1 MSHSKAD
8 TLERIGNSLVQ
19 HGPLNKRAYLMH
31 LAPQDEPRIVPR
43 LERLAQE
50 HGYTKIFAKVP
61 EAVAPRFTRVGFS
74 IEAFVPGMFNGSEG
88 GVFLGRYFADW
99 RKRPGNPQAL
109 TDVLSTARAKAATP
123 SCPDLPS
130 GAAIVRMKTE
140 QAEHMAE
147 VYAAV
152 FDSYPFPI
160 FDPDYLRHAM
170 SNDVRYYAVILQDR
184 PVALASAEMDRA
196 LGAAEMTDFATLPEY
211 RGRKLAGALLKHMG
225 REMQQAGF
233 HTLYTIARAGS
244 YGMNITFARAGYAF
258 GGTLPNNTHIA
269 GGLES
274 MHVWHLSLL
283 PQETP

>member
-8 TLERIGNSLVQ
+8 IVERIGNSLVQ

-31 LAPQDEPRIVPR
+31 LSPQDGPCIVPR
-43 LERLAQE
+43 LERLAQK

-61 EAVAPRFTRVGFS
+61 ETMARRFTRSGFS
-74 IEAFVPGMFNGSEG
+74 PEAFVPGMFNGREG

-99 RKRPGNPQAL
+99 RKRPDNPKAL
-109 TDVLSTARAKAATP
+109 SDVLETARAKAATP
-123 SCPDLPS
+123 SCPNLPS
-130 GAAIVRMKTE
+130 GAAVVRMKAE

-160 FDPDYLRHAM
+160 HDPDYLRHAM
-170 SNDVRYYAVILQDR
+170 SKDVRFFGVMLHDQ
-184 PVALASAEMDRA
+184 PVALASAEVDRA
-196 LGAAEMTDFATLPEY
+196 MGAAEMTDFATLPEH
-211 RGRKLAGALLKHMG
+211 RGRRLAGALLEHMG
-225 REMQQAGF
+225 REMQQAGL
-233 HTLYTIARAGS
+233 HSLYTIARAGS